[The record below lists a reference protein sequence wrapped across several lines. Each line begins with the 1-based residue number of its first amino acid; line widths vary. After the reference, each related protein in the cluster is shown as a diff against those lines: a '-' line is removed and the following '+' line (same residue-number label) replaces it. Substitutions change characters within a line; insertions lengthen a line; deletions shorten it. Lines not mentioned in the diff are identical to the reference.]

1 MTHTTSVQL
10 IVRSIYYVV
19 VRCQILTVVQS
30 RFIFERRRL
39 RTQAAPLPWKKDVEA
54 VYNFASEFIMNTY
67 DTIRDVLK
75 RKGQQ
80 VWSITP
86 DATVYRAIEVMADK
100 HIGALLV
107 IVDEKLLGIVSER
120 DYARKV
126 VLRGRSSKQTRVEE
140 IMTSPVIS
148 VEPQHVID
156 ECMRIITENRIRHL
170 PVIED
175 EKVIG
180 VVSIG
185 DLVNW
190 IISAQHQTIQQ
201 LQDYITGK
209 YPL

>member
-1 MTHTTSVQL
+1 M
-10 IVRSIYYVV
+10 RS
-19 VRCQILTVVQS
+19 
-30 RFIFERRRL
+30 
-39 RTQAAPLPWKKDVEA
+39 
-54 VYNFASEFIMNTY
+54 MNTY

-75 RKGQQ
+75 KKGQK

-86 DATVYRAIEVMADK
+86 DATVYRAIEMMADK

-107 IVDEKLLGIVSER
+107 LVEERLVGIVSER

-126 VLRGRSSKQTRVEE
+126 VLRGRSSKDTRVEQ

-148 VEPQHVID
+148 VEPRYLVD

-170 PVIED
+170 PVVDNEN
-175 EKVIG
+175 VIG
-180 VVSIG
+180 MVSIG

-201 LQDYITGK
+201 LQEYITGK

>member
-1 MTHTTSVQL
+1 MK
-10 IVRSIYYVV
+10 I
-19 VRCQILTVVQS
+19 
-30 RFIFERRRL
+30 
-39 RTQAAPLPWKKDVEA
+39 
-54 VYNFASEFIMNTY
+54 Y
-67 DTIRDVLK
+67 DTVRDVLK
-75 RKGQQ
+75 RKGQD

-86 DATVYRAIEVMADK
+86 DTTVYRAIEIMADK

-107 IVDEKLLGIVSER
+107 IVEDKLVGIVSER

-126 VLRGRSSKQTRVEE
+126 VLRGRSSKATRVAE

-148 VEPQHVID
+148 VQPQHAVD
-156 ECMRIITENRIRHL
+156 ECMRIVTDNRIRHL

-175 EKVIG
+175 GKVIG
-180 VVSIG
+180 IVSIG

-209 YPL
+209 Y